1 MSYLLVVDIG
11 SSQIKAAIA
20 EISDIGRIVTRGLGS
35 ARSGGLKQG
44 VVIEIDSVVEALKRA
59 VSAANQMAG
68 TKLSDPLV
76 SVGGSHL
83 VGQDISAT
91 VMLNHREVTDVLV
104 TQAMEQVQIQA
115 QMPDREILSVIPRS
129 FTLDEQTGLRSPQG
143 MSGNQLLA
151 HVHVITGATYVIQN
165 LKKCLKLAGLEAA
178 VLVPSALAV
187 SQLVSA
193 DEQELGVCVADIG
206 MGATDIMVIAEGSPV
221 WMQVVPMGGDLL
233 THDLAAAL
241 KTPLGDAE
249 YLKVQYGYAHT
260 TFAPPDQTARVKKI
274 ADRPAEDIR
283 LQQLT
288 AFIQPRIEEFA
299 EILGERLRLSGR
311 FEKASTGIV
320 LCGGTAALPGISQ
333 VFESVLQYP
342 CRVLKQA
349 HQGGLDG
356 LLQDPAN
363 AVVAGLLAYGRDQ
376 EVRPQPHWLG
386 AQGSMFNRVRQWI
399 QGNF

>member
-1 MSYLLVVDIG
+1 MSHLLAVDIG
-11 SSQIKAAIA
+11 SSQIKAVVA
-20 EISDIGRIVTRGLGS
+20 EISDASQIVIRGLGR

-44 VVIEIDSVVEALKRA
+44 VVIEIDSVVEALMRA
-59 VSAANQMAG
+59 VSVANEMAG
-68 TKLSDPLV
+68 TKLTDPLV

-83 VGQDISAT
+83 IGQDVSAT
-91 VMLNHREVTDVLV
+91 VVLNQCEVTDALV

-115 QMPDREILSVIPRS
+115 RIPEREILSVIPRS
-129 FTLDEQTGLRSPQG
+129 YTLDAQTGLLSPQG
-143 MSGNQLLA
+143 MSGNRLLA
-151 HVHVITGATYVIQN
+151 HVHVITGASYVIQN

-178 VLVPSALAV
+178 VLVPSALAE
-187 SQLVSA
+187 SQLVLP
-193 DEQELGVCVADIG
+193 DERELGVCIADIG
-206 MGATDIMVIAEGSPV
+206 MGTTDIMVISDGTPA
-221 WMQVVPMGGDLL
+221 WMQVIPMGGALL
-233 THDLAAAL
+233 THDLAIAL
-241 KTPLGDAE
+241 KTPLADAE
-249 YLKVQYGYAHT
+249 HLKVQYAYAHT

-288 AFIQPRIEEFA
+288 AFIQPRIEEIA

-311 FEKASTGIV
+311 FEEASTGIV

-342 CRVLKQA
+342 CRVLKRA
-349 HQGGLDG
+349 HQDGLDG
-356 LLQDPAN
+356 LLQDPSN
-363 AVVAGLLAYGRDQ
+363 TVVAGLLAYGRDQ